1 MAALG
6 WACLKGRVQAT
17 QCLLDQGSDLN
28 GADKKGR
35 SPLFLAAYKGDP
47 EVVQVSRNG
56 ILSQSSQSFPNN
68 LRRRVSFPSLY
79 VGPLGPRGADGER
92 GLERDAASGPR
103 HQLGA
108 RGRRA
113 VLPEEGGQAGTRH
126 VGARRRQARNHVS
139 SSV

>member
-56 ILSQSSQSFPNN
+56 ILSCRNYFQI
-68 LRRRVSFPSLY
+68 RIC
-79 VGPLGPRGADGER
+79 GGE
-92 GLERDAASGPR
+92 
-103 HQLGA
+103 
-108 RGRRA
+108 
-113 VLPEEGGQAGTRH
+113 
-126 VGARRRQARNHVS
+126 
-139 SSV
+139 